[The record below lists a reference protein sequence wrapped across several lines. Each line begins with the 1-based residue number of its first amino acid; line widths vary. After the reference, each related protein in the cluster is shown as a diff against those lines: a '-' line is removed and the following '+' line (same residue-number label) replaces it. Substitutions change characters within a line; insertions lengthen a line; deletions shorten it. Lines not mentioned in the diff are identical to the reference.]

1 MTVLRSRLAQLQIEQ
16 HAKQIG
22 DLKGP
27 NQSAEWGNQIRSYV
41 LHPYKQVKDLRTR
54 FETSDIDAV
63 LGGEIDQFIQA
74 YLEQNIG
81 SATD

>member
-16 HAKQIG
+16 HAKQIS

-27 NQSAEWGNQIRSYV
+27 SQSAEWGNQIRSYV